1 MQHAYFSRQFCFQVR
16 INMWKLFKNP
26 SFSEVVIS
34 ASPNHLNPTVYPTVL
49 KLLKHVGFVFN
60 CNT

>member
-1 MQHAYFSRQFCFQVR
+1 MQHAYFGRQFCFQVR
-16 INMWKLFKNP
+16 INMWKSFKNP

-34 ASPNHLNPTVYPTVL
+34 ASPNHLNQTVYPTVL
-49 KLLKHVGFVFN
+49 KQVGFVFN